1 MSYFE
6 SRLKVNVYDLDEI
19 QRKLEFC
26 EKLGIQNIILEPIN
40 DLKKLLEIWKKGKLQ
55 TTKINIFFR
64 LNLIPQSLNELK
76 SLIKN
81 YNKFPFIL
89 SVESLDKQVQIHAA
103 RDSRVDILS
112 FSNQNILKSLTSGV
126 ISLIKQNNSFIEF
139 SLDSIMIRNKAI
151 QSRNL
156 RNLYKFMHQALNTN
170 ANYII
175 SGNFTELFDLRHPRS
190 LVSICNSILEIPL
203 DKAIKGFKNN
213 PILLIE
219 RVQKRKD
226 ESIIESGVKLIE
238 EGEYK

>member
-190 LVSICNSILEIPL
+190 LVSICNSLLEIPL
-203 DKAIKGFKNN
+203 EKAKKGFKDN
-213 PILLIE
+213 PFLLIKK
-219 RVQKRKD
+219 VQKRKD
-226 ESIIESGVKLIE
+226 ESFIESGVKLII
-238 EGEYK
+238 EGD

>member
-213 PILLIE
+213 PILLIK